1 MARVIPQ
8 AHTGVSMGLYY
19 LPTIFGRRI
28 HEWEKNARVDTGLL
42 GVTTKHLYFHGS
54 RKRFRVW
61 LEDLAS

>member
-1 MARVIPQ
+1 
-8 AHTGVSMGLYY
+8 MGLYY

-61 LEDLAS
+61 LENMAS